1 MGVNR
6 DGILILRKQ
15 IIQIYVYCVH
25 EELGSSNLCFSVTG
39 GSSNL
44 CFSVTGGGHR

>member
-1 MGVNR
+1 MGVNG

-15 IIQIYVYCVH
+15 IIQTKSRAGYIVYVYCVH
-25 EELGSSNLCFSVTG
+25 EELD
-39 GSSNL
+39 SSNL